1 MSMPTE
7 SKERGFRTICI
18 SMYLEPLEELDRM
31 VRLLRSRGLTGIS
44 RSSLLRHALKQIDL
58 DKVQSVE
65 PR

>member
-7 SKERGFRTICI
+7 TKERGFRTICI

-31 VRLLRSRGLTGIS
+31 VRLLRSRGLTGMS